1 MTKKVKEYLSDETIN
16 ELDSAFFDSYHEN
29 VCEVAIENFRRD
41 NHVATIL
48 VGHTRGAASYTKLFD
63 KELKDEAVNLMKVL
77 QRKNISTYSF
87 VSEGK
92 VRKQN
97 QKKKVECIIISS
109 HNKAGDARTTIYEIV
124 NRDKCKVS
132 LYATGEVQDNLWNYL
147 LQDDERILHWVN

>member
-16 ELDSAFFDSYHEN
+16 ELDSAFFDAYHEN
-29 VCEVAIENFRRD
+29 VCEVAIDNFRRD

-109 HNKAGDARTTIYEIV
+109 HNKAGDARTTRYEIV
-124 NRDKCKVS
+124 NREKCKVS

-147 LQDDERILHWVN
+147 LQDDERILH

>member
-16 ELDSAFFDSYHEN
+16 ELDSAFFDAYHEN

-132 LYATGEVQDNLWNYL
+132 LYATGEVHDNLWNYL
-147 LQDDERILHWVN
+147 LQDDERILH

>member
-16 ELDSAFFDSYHEN
+16 ELDTAFFDAYHEN
-29 VCEVAIENFRRD
+29 VCEVAIDNFRRD

-63 KELKDEAVNLMKVL
+63 KELKDEAVNLMKGL

-147 LQDDERILHWVN
+147 LQDDERILH

>member
-16 ELDSAFFDSYHEN
+16 ELDSAFFDAYHEN
-29 VCEVAIENFRRD
+29 VCEVAIDNFRRD

-63 KELKDEAVNLMKVL
+63 KELKHEAVNLMKVL

-147 LQDDERILHWVN
+147 LQDDERILH

>member
-16 ELDSAFFDSYHEN
+16 ELDSAFFDAYHEN

-77 QRKNISTYSF
+77 QRKNITTYSF

-97 QKKKVECIIISS
+97 QRKKVECIIISS

-147 LQDDERILHWVN
+147 LKDDERILH

>member
-1 MTKKVKEYLSDETIN
+1 MQNMTKKVKEYLSDETIN
-16 ELDSAFFDSYHEN
+16 ELDSAFFDAYHEN
-29 VCEVAIENFRRD
+29 VCEVAIDNFRRD

-147 LQDDERILHWVN
+147 LQDDERILH

>member
-16 ELDSAFFDSYHEN
+16 ELDSAFFDAYHEN

-77 QRKNISTYSF
+77 QRKNITTYSF

-97 QKKKVECIIISS
+97 QRKKV
-109 HNKAGDARTTIYEIV
+109 
-124 NRDKCKVS
+124 
-132 LYATGEVQDNLWNYL
+132 DNC
-147 LQDDERILHWVN
+147 VV

>member
-1 MTKKVKEYLSDETIN
+1 VQNMTKKVKEYLSDETIN
-16 ELDSAFFDSYHEN
+16 ELDSAFFDAYHEN
-29 VCEVAIENFRRD
+29 VCEVAIDNFRRD

-63 KELKDEAVNLMKVL
+63 KELKHEAVNLMKVL

-147 LQDDERILHWVN
+147 LQDDERILH

>member
-1 MTKKVKEYLSDETIN
+1 VQNMTKKVKEYLSDETIN
-16 ELDSAFFDSYHEN
+16 ELDSAFFDAYHEN
-29 VCEVAIENFRRD
+29 VCEVAIDNFRRD

-147 LQDDERILHWVN
+147 LQDDERILH

>member
-16 ELDSAFFDSYHEN
+16 ELDSAFFDAYHEN

-48 VGHTRGAASYTKLFD
+48 VGHTRGAASYTKVFD
-63 KELKDEAVNLMKVL
+63 KELQDEAVNLMKVL
-77 QRKNISTYSF
+77 QRKNITTYSF

-97 QKKKVECIIISS
+97 QRKKGECIIISS

-147 LQDDERILHWVN
+147 LKDDERILH

>member
-1 MTKKVKEYLSDETIN
+1 MQNMTKKVKEYLSDETIN
-16 ELDSAFFDSYHEN
+16 ELDSAFFDAYHEN
-29 VCEVAIENFRRD
+29 VCEVAIDNFRRD

-63 KELKDEAVNLMKVL
+63 KELKHEAVNLMKVL
-77 QRKNISTYSF
+77 QRRNISTYSF

-147 LQDDERILHWVN
+147 LQDDERILH

>member
-16 ELDSAFFDSYHEN
+16 ELDSAFFDAYHEN

-77 QRKNISTYSF
+77 QRKNITTYSF

-97 QKKKVECIIISS
+97 QRKKVECIIISS

-147 LQDDERILHWVN
+147 LQDDERILH

>member
-77 QRKNISTYSF
+77 QRKNITTYSF

-97 QKKKVECIIISS
+97 QRKKVECIIISS

-147 LQDDERILHWVN
+147 LKDDERILH

>member
-16 ELDSAFFDSYHEN
+16 ELDSAFFDAYHEN
-29 VCEVAIENFRRD
+29 VCEVAIDNFRRD

-147 LQDDERILHWVN
+147 LQDDERILH

>member
-16 ELDSAFFDSYHEN
+16 ELDSAFFDAYHEN
-29 VCEVAIENFRRD
+29 VCEVAIDNFRRD

-97 QKKKVECIIISS
+97 QKKNVECIIISS

-147 LQDDERILHWVN
+147 LQDDERILH

>member
-16 ELDSAFFDSYHEN
+16 ELDSAFFDAYHEN

-124 NRDKCKVS
+124 DRDKCKVS

-147 LQDDERILHWVN
+147 LQDDERILH

>member
-77 QRKNISTYSF
+77 QRKNITTYSF

-97 QKKKVECIIISS
+97 QRKKVECIIISS

-147 LQDDERILHWVN
+147 LQDDERILH

>member
-1 MTKKVKEYLSDETIN
+1 MQNMTKKVKEYLSDETIN
-16 ELDSAFFDSYHEN
+16 ELDSAFFDAYHEN
-29 VCEVAIENFRRD
+29 VCEVAIDNFRRD

-63 KELKDEAVNLMKVL
+63 KELKHEAVNLMKVL

-147 LQDDERILHWVN
+147 LQDDERILH

>member
-147 LQDDERILHWVN
+147 LQDDERILH

>member
-16 ELDSAFFDSYHEN
+16 ELDSAFFDAYHEN
-29 VCEVAIENFRRD
+29 VCEVAIDNFRRH

-147 LQDDERILHWVN
+147 LQDDERILH

>member
-16 ELDSAFFDSYHEN
+16 ELDSAFFDAYHEN

-147 LQDDERILHWVN
+147 LKDDERILH

>member
-16 ELDSAFFDSYHEN
+16 ELDSAFFDAYHEN

-48 VGHTRGAASYTKLFD
+48 VGHTRGAASYTKVFD
-63 KELKDEAVNLMKVL
+63 KELQDEAVNLMKVL
-77 QRKNISTYSF
+77 QRKNITTYSF

-97 QKKKVECIIISS
+97 QRKKVECIIISS

-124 NRDKCKVS
+124 NRDKCLIKNF
-132 LYATGEVQDNLWNYL
+132 AA
-147 LQDDERILHWVN
+147 

>member
-16 ELDSAFFDSYHEN
+16 ELDSAFFDAYHEN

-48 VGHTRGAASYTKLFD
+48 VGHTRGAASYTKVFD
-63 KELKDEAVNLMKVL
+63 KELQDEAVNLMKVL
-77 QRKNISTYSF
+77 QRKNITTYSF

-97 QKKKVECIIISS
+97 QRKKVECIIISS

-147 LQDDERILHWVN
+147 LQDDERILH

>member
-16 ELDSAFFDSYHEN
+16 ELDSAFFDAYHEN

-48 VGHTRGAASYTKLFD
+48 VGHTRGAASYTKVFD
-63 KELKDEAVNLMKVL
+63 KELQDEAVNLMKVL
-77 QRKNISTYSF
+77 QRKNITTYSF

-97 QKKKVECIIISS
+97 QRKKVECIIISS

-147 LQDDERILHWVN
+147 LKDDERILH

>member
-16 ELDSAFFDSYHEN
+16 ELDSAFFDAYHEN
-29 VCEVAIENFRRD
+29 VCEVAIDNFRRD

-147 LQDDERILHWVN
+147 LQDDERVLH

>member
-1 MTKKVKEYLSDETIN
+1 MTKKDKEYLSDITIN
-16 ELDSAFFDSYHEN
+16 ELDSAFFDAYHEN

-147 LQDDERILHWVN
+147 LQDDERILH

>member
-16 ELDSAFFDSYHEN
+16 ELDSAFFDAYHEN

-97 QKKKVECIIISS
+97 QRKKVECIIISS

-147 LQDDERILHWVN
+147 LKDDERILH

>member
-1 MTKKVKEYLSDETIN
+1 MIETNIVSTGLSNLKEVKQ
-16 ELDSAFFDSYHEN
+16 
-29 VCEVAIENFRRD
+29 AIK
-41 NHVATIL
+41 IL
-48 VGHTRGAASYTKLFD
+48 TSGK
-63 KELKDEAVNLMKVL
+63 L

-147 LQDDERILHWVN
+147 LQDDERILH

>member
-16 ELDSAFFDSYHEN
+16 ELDSAFFDAYHEN

-124 NRDKCKVS
+124 DRDKCKVS

-147 LQDDERILHWVN
+147 LQGDERILH

>member
-16 ELDSAFFDSYHEN
+16 ELDSAFFDAYHEN

-48 VGHTRGAASYTKLFD
+48 VGHTRGAASYTKVFD
-63 KELKDEAVNLMKVL
+63 KELQDEAVNLMKVL
-77 QRKNISTYSF
+77 QRKNITTYSF

-97 QKKKVECIIISS
+97 QTKKVECIIISS

-147 LQDDERILHWVN
+147 I

>member
-16 ELDSAFFDSYHEN
+16 ELDSAFFDAYHEN

-48 VGHTRGAASYTKLFD
+48 VGHTRGAASYTKVFD
-63 KELKDEAVNLMKVL
+63 KELQDEAVNLMKVL
-77 QRKNISTYSF
+77 QRKNITTYSF

-97 QKKKVECIIISS
+97 QTKKVECIIIST

-147 LQDDERILHWVN
+147 LKDDERILH

>member
-1 MTKKVKEYLSDETIN
+1 MQNMTKKVKEYLSDETIN
-16 ELDSAFFDSYHEN
+16 ELDSAFFDAYHEN

-48 VGHTRGAASYTKLFD
+48 VGHTRGAASYTKVFD
-63 KELKDEAVNLMKVL
+63 KELQDEAVNLMKVL
-77 QRKNISTYSF
+77 QRKNITTYSF

-97 QKKKVECIIISS
+97 QRKKVECIIISS

-147 LQDDERILHWVN
+147 LKDDERILH

>member
-16 ELDSAFFDSYHEN
+16 ELDSAFFDAYHEN

-97 QKKKVECIIISS
+97 QRKKVECIIISS

-147 LQDDERILHWVN
+147 LQDDERILH

>member
-16 ELDSAFFDSYHEN
+16 ELDSAFFDAYHEN

-77 QRKNISTYSF
+77 QRKIFQHT
-87 VSEGK
+87 VLLVK
-92 VRKQN
+92 VRLENKIR
-97 QKKKVECIIISS
+97 KKRLSV
-109 HNKAGDARTTIYEIV
+109 
-124 NRDKCKVS
+124 
-132 LYATGEVQDNLWNYL
+132 
-147 LQDDERILHWVN
+147 

>member
-1 MTKKVKEYLSDETIN
+1 MQNMTKKVKEYLSDETIN
-16 ELDSAFFDSYHEN
+16 ELDSAFFDAYHEN

-147 LQDDERILHWVN
+147 LQDDERILH

>member
-77 QRKNISTYSF
+77 QRKNITTYSF

-147 LQDDERILHWVN
+147 LQDDERILH

>member
-16 ELDSAFFDSYHEN
+16 ELDSAFFDAYHEN
-29 VCEVAIENFRRD
+29 VCEVAIDNFRRD

-97 QKKKVECIIISS
+97 QKKRLSV
-109 HNKAGDARTTIYEIV
+109 
-124 NRDKCKVS
+124 
-132 LYATGEVQDNLWNYL
+132 
-147 LQDDERILHWVN
+147 

>member
-16 ELDSAFFDSYHEN
+16 ELDSAFFDAYHEN

-48 VGHTRGAASYTKLFD
+48 VGHTRGAASYTKVFD
-63 KELKDEAVNLMKVL
+63 KELQDEAVNLMKVL
-77 QRKNISTYSF
+77 QRKNITTYSF

-97 QKKKVECIIISS
+97 QTKKVECIIISS

-147 LQDDERILHWVN
+147 LKDDERILH